1 MRCANAKTVTEL
13 IAAVRT
19 DESAAAAVQ
28 LVNEL
33 DERDL
38 DGEIRD
44 MPHNRLP
51 KFQYLSLWVR
61 TGETARDEMGDL
73 RRWAD

>member
-44 MPHNRLP
+44 MPHSRLP
-51 KFQYLSLWVR
+51 KFQYLGLWVR